1 MAMVSGTVEWA
12 TRAQQS
18 WPVISQWDGKTG
30 HARRMLDTL
39 VAVLRHHGF
48 APLLSPESAVRPS
61 GVSNTSDFDGAAIF
75 GRRGT
80 RLQALGARKVAV
92 TVAFI
97 FAVGLGVALAVALSG
112 DDLGS
117 RLGIAGGAAAAIAV
131 WALIALSAPRRYYV
145 GVVWR
150 GETYQAAGRTA
161 ASTTVRQAANVVSDV
176 RLATRAY
183 AGFKDPLRTKKPQ
196 RVDPRKLGSDF
207 QMAVTRVT
215 AEIESSLPKLLP
227 EWT

>member
-1 MAMVSGTVEWA
+1 MVMVSGTIEWA

-18 WPVISQWDGKTG
+18 WPVISEWEGKTG
-30 HARRMLDTL
+30 HPRRMLDTV
-39 VAVLRHHGF
+39 VAILRHHGF
-48 APLLSPESAVRPS
+48 TPLLNPEPVVRPS
-61 GVSNTSDFDGAAIF
+61 GVSNTSDVDGAAIF

-80 RLQALGARKVAV
+80 RWQALRARKVTAIIAL
-92 TVAFI
+92 T
-97 FAVGLGVALAVALSG
+97 FAVGVGVGVAVALSG
-112 DDLGS
+112 DDPAS
-117 RLGIAGGAAAAIAV
+117 RLGIAGGAAAAIAI

-161 ASTTVRQAANVVSDV
+161 ASTTVREAANVVSDV
-176 RLATRAY
+176 RLSTRAY
-183 AGFKDPLRTKKPQ
+183 SGFKDPLRTKKPL
-196 RVDPRKLGSDF
+196 RIDPRKLGTEF

-215 AEIESSLPKLLP
+215 AEMEAALPKLLP

>member
-1 MAMVSGTVEWA
+1 MTSPSVAKTSEF
-12 TRAQQS
+12 QS
-18 WPVISQWDGKTG
+18 LWPVVSQWEGKTG
-30 HARRMLDTL
+30 HPRRMLDTV
-39 VAVLRHHGF
+39 VAILRHHGF
-48 APLLSPESAVRPS
+48 VPLLSPESAVRPS

-80 RLQALGARKVAV
+80 RWQALRARKVAAIIAL
-92 TVAFI
+92 T
-97 FAVGLGVALAVALSG
+97 FAVGVGVGVAVALSG
-112 DDLGS
+112 DDPGS
-117 RLGIAGGAAAAIAV
+117 RLGIAGGAAAAIAI

-161 ASTTVRQAANVVSDV
+161 ASTTVRQAANVVSDA

-183 AGFKDPLRTKKPQ
+183 SGFKDPLRAKKPQ
-196 RVDPRKLGSDF
+196 HVDPRKLGSEF

-215 AEIESSLPKLLP
+215 AEIESALPKLLP

>member
-1 MAMVSGTVEWA
+1 MAMVSGTVESA

-18 WPVISQWDGKTG
+18 WPVISEWEGKTG
-30 HARRMLDTL
+30 HPRRMLDTV
-39 VAVLRHHGF
+39 VAILRHHGF
-48 APLLSPESAVRPS
+48 TPLLNPEPVVRPS

-80 RLQALGARKVAV
+80 RWQALRARKVAAIIAL
-92 TVAFI
+92 T
-97 FAVGLGVALAVALSG
+97 FAVGVGVGVAVAMSG
-112 DDLGS
+112 DDPGS
-117 RLGIAGGAAAAIAV
+117 RLGIAGGAAAAIAI

-161 ASTTVRQAANVVSDV
+161 ASSTVRQAANVVSDV

-183 AGFKDPLRTKKPQ
+183 SGFKDPLRTKKPL
-196 RVDPRKLGSDF
+196 RVDPKKLGTEF
-207 QMAVTRVT
+207 QMTVTQVS
-215 AEIESSLPKLLP
+215 AEMEAALPKLLP

>member
-1 MAMVSGTVEWA
+1 MVMVSGTVDRA
-12 TRAQQS
+12 TRVQQS
-18 WPVISQWDGKTG
+18 WPVVSKWEGKTG
-30 HARRMLDTL
+30 HPRRMLDTV
-39 VAVLRHHGF
+39 VAILRHHGF
-48 APLLSPESAVRPS
+48 APLLNPEPVVRPS

-80 RLQALGARKVAV
+80 RLQALRARKVALIV
-92 TVAFI
+92 WLVLAVSIGGAVAAGVPGDPGVRF
-97 FAVGLGVALAVALSG
+97 GLG
-112 DDLGS
+112 
-117 RLGIAGGAAAAIAV
+117 GGASLVVAI
-131 WALIALSAPRRYYV
+131 WALIALSSPRRFCI

-150 GETYQAAGRTA
+150 GETYQAEGRTA

-183 AGFKDPLRTKKPQ
+183 SGFRDPLRSKKPQ
-196 RVDPRKLGSDF
+196 RVDPRKLGSEF

-215 AEIESSLPKLLP
+215 AEIESALPKLLP

>member
-1 MAMVSGTVEWA
+1 MTSPSVQTTSEL
-12 TRAQQS
+12 QQS
-18 WPVISQWDGKTG
+18 WPVVSEWEGKTG
-30 HARRMLDTL
+30 HPRRMLDTV

-48 APLLSPESAVRPS
+48 APLLNPEPVVRPS

-80 RLQALGARKVAV
+80 RLQALRARKVAL
-92 TVAFI
+92 AFWLSL
-97 FAVGLGVALAVALSG
+97 AVGLS
-112 DDLGS
+112 
-117 RLGIAGGAAAAIAV
+117 AAAAIGVPGDLGVRLGTGGGAAV
-131 WALIALSAPRRYYV
+131 FTAIWVLIALSSPRRYCI

-150 GETYQAAGRTA
+150 GETYQAEGRTA

-183 AGFKDPLRTKKPQ
+183 SGFRDPLRSKKPQ
-196 RVDPRKLGSDF
+196 RVDPRKLGSEF

-215 AEIESSLPKLLP
+215 AEIESALPKLLP

>member
-1 MAMVSGTVEWA
+1 MTLTSVQGTSEL
-12 TRAQQS
+12 QQS
-18 WPVISQWDGKTG
+18 WPVISEWEGKTG
-30 HARRMLDTL
+30 HPRRMLDTV
-39 VAVLRHHGF
+39 VAILGHHGF
-48 APLLSPESAVRPS
+48 APLLNPEPVVRPS

-80 RLQALGARKVAV
+80 RWQALRTRKVAAIIAL
-92 TVAFI
+92 T
-97 FAVGLGVALAVALSG
+97 FAVGVGVGVAAAMSG
-112 DDLGS
+112 DDPGS
-117 RLGIAGGAAAAIAV
+117 RLGIAGGAAAAIAI

-183 AGFKDPLRTKKPQ
+183 SGFKDPLRTKKPQ
-196 RVDPRKLGSDF
+196 RVDPRKLGSKF
-207 QMAVTRVT
+207 QMTVTQVT
-215 AEIESSLPKLLP
+215 AEIESALPKLLP

>member
-12 TRAQQS
+12 TRVQET

-30 HARRMLDTL
+30 HPRRMLDTV

-48 APLLSPESAVRPS
+48 APLLNPESAVRPS
-61 GVSNTSDFDGAAIF
+61 GVSNTRDFDGAAIF

-80 RLQALGARKVAV
+80 RLQALRARKVA
-92 TVAFI
+92 
-97 FAVGLGVALAVALSG
+97 LAVWLSLAAG
-112 DDLGS
+112 L
-117 RLGIAGGAAAAIAV
+117 GGAAAAGVPGDVGVRLAV
-131 WALIALSAPRRYYV
+131 GAAAALFVAIWALIALSSPRRYYI

-161 ASTTVRQAANVVSDV
+161 ASATVREAANVVSDV
-176 RLATRAY
+176 RLATRAFM
-183 AGFKDPLRTKKPQ
+183 GLKDPLRTKKPL
-196 RVDPRKLGSDF
+196 RVDPRKLGTEF
-207 QMAVTRVT
+207 QMAVTQVS
-215 AEIESSLPKLLP
+215 AEVESSLPKLLP

>member
-1 MAMVSGTVEWA
+1 MTSPSVARTSELQ
-12 TRAQQS
+12 RL
-18 WPVISQWDGKTG
+18 WPVISEWDGKTG
-30 HARRMLDTL
+30 HPRRMLDTV
-39 VAVLRHHGF
+39 VAILRHHGF

-80 RLQALGARKVAV
+80 RCQALRARKMAAFVAL
-92 TVAFI
+92 T
-97 FAVGLGVALAVALSG
+97 FALGVGVGVVVALSG
-112 DDLGS
+112 DDPGS
-117 RLGIAGGAAAAIAV
+117 RLGIAGGAAAAIAI
-131 WALIALSAPRRYYV
+131 WTLIALSAPRRYYV

-183 AGFKDPLRTKKPQ
+183 SGFKDPLRTKKPQ
-196 RVDPRKLGSDF
+196 RVDPRKLGSEF

-215 AEIESSLPKLLP
+215 AEIESALPKLLP